1 MYPGIEYNNARLAD
15 FANVRNYKADSIKRD
30 QPRLPWHDVALR
42 VEGRVVTDIWSHF
55 IEYGNNSY
63 FEQFVVEDYSKEV
76 AEMSVDEKEEEK
88 KVQVSK
94 MVSEEEM
101 RVGASGTERNL
112 VRVNKE
118 KEQEIDNTVRAKI
131 LARKSEARKRFNE
144 F

>member
-42 VEGRVVTDIWSHF
+42 VEGRVVTDICSHF
-55 IEYGNNSY
+55 IEYWNSSY

-118 KEQEIDNTVRAKI
+118 KE
-131 LARKSEARKRFNE
+131 
-144 F
+144 